1 MLQLNAK
8 VFSEIESPFVF
19 LLACE
24 QEMETLFV
32 NEFSNTSLRVL
43 KAGDEKAI
51 SILSTWSSCEL
62 DRNHSWYFGCSDSR
76 LSSSSYLD
84 TMMNLFTLTKGDFY
98 FNLKVRNGL
107 CCCCWFF
114 RYHLWGKIPG
124 GTRCSGLYEGLC
136 SKQVPFSAFRY
147 IRQHGCSW

>member
-1 MLQLNAK
+1 MLQLNAR
-8 VFSEIESPFVF
+8 VFSEIESPFVI

-43 KAGDEKAI
+43 KPGDEKAI

-98 FNLKVRNGL
+98 FNLKVRNGSSYT
-107 CCCCWFF
+107 FF
-114 RYHLWGKIPG
+114 VAVVVVVAFFGTICREKSQGVLAVAAYTRGSAQNRYLFQP
-124 GTRCSGLYEGLC
+124 SG
-136 SKQVPFSAFRY
+136 
-147 IRQHGCSW
+147 I